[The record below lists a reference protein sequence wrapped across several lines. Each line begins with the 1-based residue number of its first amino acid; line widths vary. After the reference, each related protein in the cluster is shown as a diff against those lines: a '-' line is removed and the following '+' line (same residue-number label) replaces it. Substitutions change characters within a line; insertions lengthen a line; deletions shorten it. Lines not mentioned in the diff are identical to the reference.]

1 MVSIVSLYL
10 FSNGDIAIEGIE
22 KYGSAHMKGPQELRI
37 AHIGTGVCFHVE
49 PMLCWFSA
57 FFPEIPIVVMTPAKQ
72 SSTPKFGRP

>member
-1 MVSIVSLYL
+1 
-10 FSNGDIAIEGIE
+10 
-22 KYGSAHMKGPQELRI
+22 MKGPQELRI